1 MSAVIEAKKK
11 TVIDSLIRQK
21 EKLSIKRLKIEKTIN
36 QCEKENIINCP
47 IKELLR

>member
-1 MSAVIEAKKK
+1 MSVVIEAKKK

-21 EKLSIKRLKIEKTIN
+21 EKLSLKRLEIEETIR
-36 QCEKENIINCP
+36 QCEKENFLHCP